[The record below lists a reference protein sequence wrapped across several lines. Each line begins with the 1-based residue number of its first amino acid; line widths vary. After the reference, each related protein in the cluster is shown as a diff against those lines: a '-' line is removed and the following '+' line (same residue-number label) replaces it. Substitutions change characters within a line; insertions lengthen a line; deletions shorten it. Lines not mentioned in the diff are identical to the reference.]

1 MDTFLDT
8 VRAALAATAERWMGL
23 AQSMPAE
30 LMARRPAQGE
40 WSAMECL
47 QHIVDT
53 EKVLQFRLK
62 AFLEGRDFP
71 GFDPDA
77 EGAQPGAATPQALVA
92 EFVRLRRESLA
103 ALEKISEADLARKAR
118 HAELGPVTLDEM
130 MHEWLVHD
138 FNHTMQAEEA
148 LMQPFIRGCGP
159 WQVFFLNHLKEG

>member
-1 MDTFLDT
+1 MDAFLDT

-30 LMARRPAQGE
+30 LMAQRPAQGE

-53 EKVLQFRLK
+53 EKVLQFRLQ

-77 EGAQPGAATPQALVA
+77 EGAQPGTATPQALVD
-92 EFVRLRRESLA
+92 EFVRMRRESLE
-103 ALEKISEADLARKAR
+103 ALEKITDADLSRKAR
-118 HAELGPVTLDEM
+118 HAELGPVTLDQM
-130 MHEWLVHD
+130 MNEWVTHD

-148 LMQPFIRGCGP
+148 VMQPFIRGCGP
-159 WQVFFLNHLKEG
+159 WRVFFENHLKEG